1 MKVKCLIHSTAGKKG
16 EIKEFPDNRA
26 RQLIEKKICEEVKKV
41 EEKKEVK
48 KESKKKDKK

>member
-16 EIKEFPDNRA
+16 EIKDYPDNRA
-26 RQLIEKKICEEVKKV
+26 RQLIEKKICEKVEVKKA
-41 EEKKEVK
+41 ETEK